1 MPSLFLLIFI
11 GLFIFYLR
19 TLAIINCIAF
29 IISRKFTLYQRIIL
43 YRKFTADHIFTGYEI
58 LSAPA
63 VLITDR
69 SGVIIDLVNTK
80 EAGDGI
86 EVLKGIICPGF
97 INAHCHL
104 ELSHLKGRIPENTGL
119 VDFVQQVMT
128 GRSKE
133 NEQQLEAMEEADSE
147 MYQSGVVA
155 VGDIC
160 NSMDSIAVKQSSKL
174 LWHNFI
180 EVSGFVGEVANSRL
194 NAMKLVF
201 EQFKNELPFQPTTLS
216 PHAPYSVSKNLFHLL
231 NENTADQLITIHNQE
246 CADEDRLYLRKE
258 GEFLALYKNF
268 GIDITS
274 FEPTGK
280 SSFKSWL
287 PYFDRQQSILSVH
300 NTYTNETDVDFLKTF
315 SENKHSLFS
324 HCICINA
331 NQYIE
336 KKNPPF
342 QMLMDSHCNI
352 VIGTDSL
359 ASNHQLNI
367 LEEMKTIQLSSNLD
381 IPLSTLLKWATI
393 NGAKALKLD
402 SLVGSFE
409 KGKKPGIVLIENS
422 QPFQLNQQSSAKR
435 IV

>member
-1 MPSLFLLIFI
+1 MPSLFLLTFI

-19 TLAIINCIAF
+19 TLAIINCFAF
-29 IISRKFTLYQRIIL
+29 VISRKFTLYQRIIL

-86 EVLKGIICPGF
+86 EELNGIISPGF
-97 INAHCHL
+97 VNAHCHL

-128 GRSKE
+128 GRSKG
-133 NEQQLEAMEEADSE
+133 NEQQIEAMEEADRK
-147 MYQSGVVA
+147 MYQSGIVA

-160 NSMDSIAVKQSSKL
+160 NSMDSIAVKQSSKI

-194 NAMKLVF
+194 AAMKLVF
-201 EQFKNELPFQPTTLS
+201 EQFKSELPSHPATLS

-231 NENTADQLITIHNQE
+231 NENTAGQLITIHNQE
-246 CADEDRLYLRKE
+246 CTAEDQLYLAKE
-258 GEFLALYKNF
+258 GGFLSLYKNF

-280 SSFKSWL
+280 SSFQSWL
-287 PYFDRQQSILSVH
+287 PYFDKQQSILSVH
-300 NTYTNETDVDFLKTF
+300 NTFTNESDLDFLSKF
-315 SENKHSLFS
+315 SENQQSLFS

-336 KKNPPF
+336 KKTPPI
-342 QMLMDSHCNI
+342 QMLMNSNCNI
-352 VIGTDSL
+352 AIGTDSL

-367 LEEMKTIQLSSNLD
+367 LEELKTIQLYSNLD
-381 IPLSTLLKWATI
+381 IPLSTLLQWATI
-393 NGAKALKLD
+393 NGAKALQLD

-422 QPFQLNQQSSAKR
+422 QSHQLNKGSSAKR